1 MEDLR
6 KNIKKMLEIKKTN
19 KMKTTFDGLISK
31 LDIDKERISLKICQ
45 QNFSKWNAK
54 RKNINWKQ
62 RNRMFKNCGTI
73 TKGIKYA
80 QCKYW
85 K

>member
-45 QNFSKWNAK
+45 QNFSK
-54 RKNINWKQ
+54 
-62 RNRMFKNCGTI
+62 
-73 TKGIKYA
+73 
-80 QCKYW
+80 
-85 K
+85 